1 MSDGNFRE
9 LGLALNR
16 LLMLKESSDLR
27 ELNSDI
33 LDAKVRLELERDNYM
48 DSKKE
53 AKKWEDAGLVIEEQ
67 FTDTGIAL
75 DKLNEELGTPG
86 GVESLLNNLEEAE
99 TLSFSSK
106 AGDFNT
112 KAEIYKERY
121 KKINSIMDEQI
132 GLAKSI
138 QSGGIITPVLGAS
151 PTEWDPEDLGV
162 DAYRHHLGLDE
173 SQETPLLV
181 EEYFKSTPD
190 KTNKELVRLTR
201 ELSTQTFYDTRNE
214 KEQKA
219 QLKLDGTTYFNRRLK
234 NSSALSSYDDLVI
247 GVSLTSPEN
256 KEIFEEYYTSEQ
268 DRNQYIQQTQL
279 LMAKFGTEFGTMI
292 GNQDAKDNAFTY
304 YSNYKTMIEQ
314 ATPETAKYQGV
325 VSPADYSMYNIYVQQ
340 TWDNYSAQE
349 TDAGK
354 LQILEYAQKYLG
366 LPPNMSMEEFMLYH
380 NKFYAG
386 VTLEGFEGK
395 PIDPIEIP
403 LDDEEVED
411 PEEIDGGIFENL
423 EVPK

>member
-53 AKKWEDAGLVIEEQ
+53 AKKWEDAVLVIEEQ

-138 QSGGIITPVLGAS
+138 QSG
-151 PTEWDPEDLGV
+151 
-162 DAYRHHLGLDE
+162 
-173 SQETPLLV
+173 
-181 EEYFKSTPD
+181 
-190 KTNKELVRLTR
+190 
-201 ELSTQTFYDTRNE
+201 
-214 KEQKA
+214 
-219 QLKLDGTTYFNRRLK
+219 
-234 NSSALSSYDDLVI
+234 
-247 GVSLTSPEN
+247 
-256 KEIFEEYYTSEQ
+256 
-268 DRNQYIQQTQL
+268 
-279 LMAKFGTEFGTMI
+279 
-292 GNQDAKDNAFTY
+292 
-304 YSNYKTMIEQ
+304 
-314 ATPETAKYQGV
+314 
-325 VSPADYSMYNIYVQQ
+325 
-340 TWDNYSAQE
+340 
-349 TDAGK
+349 
-354 LQILEYAQKYLG
+354 
-366 LPPNMSMEEFMLYH
+366 
-380 NKFYAG
+380 
-386 VTLEGFEGK
+386 
-395 PIDPIEIP
+395 
-403 LDDEEVED
+403 
-411 PEEIDGGIFENL
+411 
-423 EVPK
+423 